1 MKGSFKPGACLR
13 VRATGQVVWVN
24 ESLTDDFPKEKP
36 RYRCDERVGG
46 KLVSAEYWGH
56 ELEPCLTIADAAAGD
71 RVIYKRAD
79 GLHDVEDVIEPGKLE
94 TARGALTSLTEAR
107 EVALAH
113 KKSGSRLWVRRHATP
128 NLIEPYKLTG

>member
-1 MKGSFKPGACLR
+1 VKGSFKPGACLR

-24 ESLTDDFPKEKP
+24 ESLTDDFPK
-36 RYRCDERVGG
+36 
-46 KLVSAEYWGH
+46 
-56 ELEPCLTIADAAAGD
+56 PCLTIADAAAGD